1 MRTGLVA
8 LTMACFCVVSQCST
22 PGQFYLIYG
31 PLASETPQEYS
42 AAFKGDLNHPESIS
56 AVLAYGEGFEG
67 RWTSTRTRTGKTRF
81 QDTPI
86 PPQPEL
92 RQAWDTIYGEG
103 FFIAHVL
110 GARFFERAVLTGS
123 KGTVLQVEIY
133 RRPHDTDLDPRLAVP
148 LDIQGVAQDDKGDI
162 YKIIF
167 Q

>member
-1 MRTGLVA
+1 MKIGLA
-8 LTMACFCVVSQCST
+8 ILTLVCACATSQCAA

-31 PLASETPQEYS
+31 PLASQTPQEYS
-42 AAFKGDLNHPESIS
+42 AAFKGDLNHPESLS
-56 AVLAYGEGFEG
+56 AVLAYGEGFQG
-67 RWTSTRTRTGKTRF
+67 RWISTSAGKTRF
-81 QDTPI
+81 QDTPT

-92 RQAWDTIYGEG
+92 RLAWDTIYGQG

-133 RRPHDTDLDPRLAVP
+133 RRVHDSDSDSRVAAP

-162 YKIIF
+162 YKVVF